1 MAPKGPVRAGRG
13 RALLH
18 RAGVHGG
25 VLCCSPLGEALEGE
39 EKLARWRCER
49 PFRVQRTGR
58 RRWAR
63 ARQVQGQV
71 WRLGPGGSRT
81 GQLGTVWACPS
92 PAGSP
97 CAGPARKPSGSS
109 RTQAR
114 GPEPPEAFSC
124 VLWPRCPATWPL
136 CRAGRPFLPHVPAT
150 GPLGMKNWAAARP
163 EATGKRPGRKWQRM
177 EPAAVKWAGRG
188 PGGGLPA
195 LEGVSV
201 QAGRGRLAHPS

>member
-1 MAPKGPVRAGRG
+1 MPRGLWARWGARSWGASLSPLGWRPCLVAPKGPVRAGRG
-13 RALLH
+13 RALLR

-114 GPEPPEAFSC
+114 GPEPPEAFSLRP
-124 VLWPRCPATWPL
+124 VAQVPSHMAPL
-136 CRAGRPFLPHVPAT
+136 QSRQA
-150 GPLGMKNWAAARP
+150 
-163 EATGKRPGRKWQRM
+163 
-177 EPAAVKWAGRG
+177 
-188 PGGGLPA
+188 LPA
-195 LEGVSV
+195 SCTCHRTPGNEELGSG
-201 QAGRGRLAHPS
+201 AS